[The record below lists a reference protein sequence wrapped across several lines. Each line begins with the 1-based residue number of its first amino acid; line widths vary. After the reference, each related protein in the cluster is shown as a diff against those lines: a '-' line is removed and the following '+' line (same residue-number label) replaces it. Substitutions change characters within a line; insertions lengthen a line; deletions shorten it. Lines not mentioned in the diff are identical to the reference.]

1 LSFGGF
7 FNFVDL
13 AFPLILLPNLLVP
26 FLLLLLINHLI
37 FKIALILFLLSYQHP
52 AIIFI
57 LDLLLYIRLFLLLLS
72 LLFYLVLESLYMS
85 RLFHLRLCRLIP
97 QSM

>member
-13 AFPLILLPNLLVP
+13 AFPLILLPYLLVP
-26 FLLLLLINHLI
+26 LLLLLLINHLI
-37 FKIALILFLLSYQHP
+37 SKIALILFLLSYQHP

-57 LDLLLYIRLFLLLLS
+57 LDPLLYIHLFLLLLS

-97 QSM
+97 